1 MASFTKAWWRLAP
14 ICLIIAGCGPFKL
27 SSRFTAVETVLKSY
41 AVQGTQQIVA
51 DTFNGAIDVLT
62 GATDKVEIKVT
73 KRAGGSSQEAADD
86 ELDNIEVSF
95 DQTGDKIAI
104 HVKSINPR
112 PFQNRGAAIEVQV
125 PEGSQLDLR
134 TTNGKVSTVGL
145 LGNTIAHNSNGS
157 IQAQGTRG
165 TLSLETSNGPISIKG
180 GVGKI
185 SAKSTNGSIDIVADK
200 AVLDAHTSNG
210 RINYQGSLGA
220 GSHVLTTSNGSVS
233 VKMPADAAFKL
244 EASTSNGRINSDF
257 TSDSETPGKKKKSN
271 RSKIS
276 GTFGSHPSSAELDIR
291 TSNGNI
297 EIRHQ

>member
-41 AVQGTQQIVA
+41 NVQGTQQIFA

-73 KRAGGSSQEAADD
+73 KRAGGSSQEVADD
-86 ELDNIEVSF
+86 ELDNIEVSI

-125 PEGSQLDLR
+125 PEGSLLDLR

-145 LGNTIAHNSNGS
+145 LGDTIAHSSNGA

-165 TLSLETSNGPISIKG
+165 TLNLETSNGPVSIKG

-185 SAKSTNGSIDIVADK
+185 IAKSSNGSIDIASDK

-220 GSHVLTTSNGSVS
+220 GISQLTTSNGSVTVTLPS
-233 VKMPADAAFKL
+233 DASFKL
-244 EASTSNGRINSDF
+244 DARTSNSRITSDF
-257 TSDSETPGKKKKSN
+257 TGDSEPRGKKRKS
-271 RSKIS
+271 SKTQMS
-276 GTFGSHPSSAELDIR
+276 GMFGSHPSSASLDIH
-291 TSNGNI
+291 TSNG
-297 EIRHQ
+297 EIRILQQ